1 MYGCVNGDRDLIVID
16 MPGILWIQQEIR
28 QTTSY
33 RTDGHTISKTR
44 SKKREVRRVVPR
56 AEPIRPTNLVYYLIQ
71 KICVLFNRSLELR
84 ENSLCRA

>member
-16 MPGILWIQQEIR
+16 MPGILWIQQEIS
-28 QTTSY
+28 QPTSY

-56 AEPIRPTNLVYYLIQ
+56 AEPIRPTNPVYYLIQ

>member
-28 QTTSY
+28 QPTSY